1 MGLLLILVVMLL
13 GGDPAALLTLLTGE
27 TGAATTPAS
36 PPTGGDDEVGDF
48 VAHVRGDTE
57 VAWGVC
63 SPAPESATRRRPWCS
78 TTIQCSRPAAS
89 AAPLRVPST
98 CPGDQKVYLDLSFLR
113 ELQRLGAPGDFAF
126 AYVIAH
132 EVC

>member
-48 VAHVRGDTE
+48 VAPCARRYRGRLGRLFARSGE
-57 VAWGVC
+57 RY
-63 SPAPESATRRRPWCS
+63 PAPTLVLYNDSVQSACGFS
-78 TTIQCSRPAAS
+78 S
-89 AAPLRVPST
+89 AATGPF
-98 CPGDQKVYLDLSFLR
+98 YLSR
-113 ELQRLGAPGDFAF
+113 
-126 AYVIAH
+126 
-132 EVC
+132 